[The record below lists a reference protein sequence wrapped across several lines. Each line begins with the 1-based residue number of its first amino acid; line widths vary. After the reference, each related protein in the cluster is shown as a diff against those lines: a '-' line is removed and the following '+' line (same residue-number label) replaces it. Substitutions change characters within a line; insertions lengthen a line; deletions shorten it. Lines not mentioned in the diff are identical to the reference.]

1 MNITVSGT
9 GYVGLSNALLL
20 ARYHNVTAFDIDAI
34 RVEQLNKRISP
45 LDDDEIREV
54 FQTGNICFKATT
66 HKSEA
71 YLDADYVIIATPTDY
86 DPNTGFFD
94 TASVESVIED
104 VVKFNPQ
111 AVIIIK
117 STIPVGFTKKVRH
130 KYCTD
135 KIIFSPE
142 FLREGKA
149 LYDNLYPSRIIIGER
164 SECARHFASIMK
176 NAAMKRDVPVLFTEP
191 AEAEAIKLFSNAFLA
206 TRVAFFNELDTYAE
220 ITGLNT
226 KDIIRGVCLDRRI
239 GDYYNNPSF
248 GYGGYC
254 LPKDTKQLKANYDKL
269 NIHCDIITATVR
281 ANDTRKSF
289 IVQRVL
295 EKKHKVVGFYRI
307 IMKNG
312 SDNFRESAVM
322 DIIRQLKSRDI
333 SIIIYEPILQNK
345 TVSDLILVNELPV
358 FKKKSDIILANR
370 ITDELTD
377 VRDKVYTRDI
387 YSRD

>member
-1 MNITVSGT
+1 M
-9 GYVGLSNALLL
+9 
-20 ARYHNVTAFDIDAI
+20 
-34 RVEQLNKRISP
+34 
-45 LDDDEIREV
+45 
-54 FQTGNICFKATT
+54 
-66 HKSEA
+66 
-71 YLDADYVIIATPTDY
+71 
-86 DPNTGFFD
+86 
-94 TASVESVIED
+94 
-104 VVKFNPQ
+104 
-111 AVIIIK
+111 
-117 STIPVGFTKKVRH
+117 
-130 KYCTD
+130 
-135 KIIFSPE
+135 
-142 FLREGKA
+142 
-149 LYDNLYPSRIIIGER
+149 
-164 SECARHFASIMK
+164 
-176 NAAMKRDVPVLFTEP
+176 FTEP
-191 AEAEAIKLFSNAFLA
+191 AEAEANKLFSNAFLA

-295 EKKHKVVGFYRI
+295 EKKHKVVGFYRV

-370 ITDELTD
+370 ITDELMD